1 MNEIYCLKKAG
12 IANLSMV
19 PENIELF
26 NQELK
31 IKIKL
36 LENENKL
43 LTEQWDKN
51 QKFHNTILDQNIFLL
66 KHNET
71 LHQHP
76 CSPKSSSGNDQLSK
90 DIFDNKL
97 LSDK

>member
-1 MNEIYCLKKAG
+1 MNVIYCLKKAG

-31 IKIKL
+31 IKIKH

-51 QKFHNTILDQNIFLL
+51 
-66 KHNET
+66 
-71 LHQHP
+71 
-76 CSPKSSSGNDQLSK
+76 
-90 DIFDNKL
+90 
-97 LSDK
+97 